1 MSCLQEEKV
10 AHPSG
15 LEEMLKDFLGDGKTL
30 LLGLWFFAN
39 SLCIKYY
46 FLFSLALLDA
56 YFRNKGFCF
65 EPVEVSGCFS
75 YQGEKLCHLREYTI
89 VISIHYSNFR
99 YFVVV
104 RKNLVSYLLKSISS
118 YKKLTFYINFLLVS
132 DGKQDARFFRYAM
145 VPFLQLMRSLL
156 VTSNCSV
163 CTCLI
168 PFSQLLWIF
177 YFLIFSRK
185 Y

>member
-1 MSCLQEEKV
+1 MVRRFCQACGFLQTHCV
-10 AHPSG
+10 LSI
-15 LEEMLKDFLGDGKTL
+15 T
-30 LLGLWFFAN
+30 
-39 SLCIKYY
+39 

-168 PFSQLLWIF
+168 PFTVIVDFLFLNLQSEILTYLL
-177 YFLIFSRK
+177 LLSN
-185 Y
+185 